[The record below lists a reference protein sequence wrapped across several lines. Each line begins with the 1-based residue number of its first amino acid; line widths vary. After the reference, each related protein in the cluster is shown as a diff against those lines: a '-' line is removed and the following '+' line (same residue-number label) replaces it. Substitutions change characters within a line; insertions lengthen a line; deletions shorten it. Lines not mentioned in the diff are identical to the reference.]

1 MLRSN
6 SNIVVTSWFRVHDQ
20 TTLKNFQHNAGDHE
34 EKNYGQSKGNKQG
47 NKETTHQNS
56 KREESCQAGQEAQ
69 LGQHT
74 DYRALSIHK
83 LRPAEALLHVELEN
97 SSDLV
102 FDNNLKMPVPGWLSR
117 TNRPFPVNPSIQ
129 GHQLSLTNLV
139 TPLHQH
145 V

>member
-1 MLRSN
+1 M
-6 SNIVVTSWFRVHDQ
+6 
-20 TTLKNFQHNAGDHE
+20 
-34 EKNYGQSKGNKQG
+34 EKSHGQSKGNKQG
-47 NKETTHQNS
+47 NKETTRQNS

-83 LRPAEALLHVELEN
+83 LRPAEALLHVELET

-102 FDNNLKMPVPGWLSR
+102 FDSNLKMPVPGWLAR